1 MESLDEDLRSPFWT
15 ISDMAI
21 MAAFLQIDAI

>member
-1 MESLDEDLRSPFWT
+1 MESLDEGLRSPFWT
-15 ISDMAI
+15 ISEMAI